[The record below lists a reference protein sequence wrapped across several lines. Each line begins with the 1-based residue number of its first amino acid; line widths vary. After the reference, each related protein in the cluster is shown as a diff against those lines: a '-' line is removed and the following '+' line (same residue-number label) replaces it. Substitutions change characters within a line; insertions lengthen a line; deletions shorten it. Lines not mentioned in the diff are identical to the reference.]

1 MIVSAWVTLKSPSK
15 LHTTVSHVA
24 HLPVNEVVVMV
35 VFVCTLVVHRDL
47 DLLRDAGL
55 TCADPARRWKCKH
68 CSNRIN
74 TEEIENR

>member
-1 MIVSAWVTLKSPSK
+1 MIRCAYGCVSACSVTGLTLSIVPP
-15 LHTTVSHVA
+15 
-24 HLPVNEVVVMV
+24 PVLLLTGVLFC
-35 VFVCTLVVHRDL
+35 VFHVHRDL

-55 TCADPARRWKCKH
+55 TCADPAQRWKCKH

>member
-1 MIVSAWVTLKSPSK
+1 VCSVTGLTLRVVPTACAPPNGY
-15 LHTTVSHVA
+15 LFCVSH
-24 HLPVNEVVVMV
+24 
-35 VFVCTLVVHRDL
+35 VHRDL

-55 TCADPARRWKCKH
+55 TCADPAQRWKCKH